1 MATAIFMRDPFD
13 AFAESLQ
20 KIAGM
25 TDDIARQ
32 ALYVGAKIYADA
44 MKDEL
49 TGVIK
54 DKRRD
59 ALIDAFGITPFKQD
73 RNFNYTVHLGFD
85 GYQTIGD
92 RRVPYQLIARSLN
105 SGAKLSESRE
115 IKATHFA
122 QNAVNKNKQ
131 RAQAAMRETVER
143 LINEQ
148 IGGKA

>member
-1 MATAIFMRDPFD
+1 MAAVIFMRKPLDDFVENLD
-13 AFAESLQ
+13 

-59 ALIDAFGITPFKQD
+59 ALIDAFGITPHRQD
-73 RNFNYTVHLGFD
+73 KNFNYTAHLGFD
-85 GYQTIGD
+85 GYQTVGD
-92 RRVPYQLIARSLN
+92 RQVPYQLIARSLN
-105 SGAKLSESRE
+105 SGAKLSENRE
-115 IKATHFA
+115 IKETKFA
-122 QNAVNKNKQ
+122 ENAVKKNKQ
-131 RAQAAMRETVER
+131 RAQEAMRETVER

-148 IGGKA
+148 IGGT

>member
-1 MATAIFMRDPFD
+1 MAAVIFMRKPLDDFVEHLD
-13 AFAESLQ
+13 

-59 ALIDAFGITPFKQD
+59 ALIDAFGITPHRQD
-73 RNFNYTVHLGFD
+73 RNFDYTAHLGFD
-85 GYQTIGD
+85 GYQTVGD
-92 RRVPYQLIARSLN
+92 KQVPYQLIARSLN
-105 SGAKLSESRE
+105 SGAQLSENRK
-115 IKATHFA
+115 ITATHFA
-122 QNAVNKNKQ
+122 ENAVKKNKQ
-131 RAQAAMRETVER
+131 RAQEAMRETVER

-148 IGGKA
+148 IGGT

>member
-1 MATAIFMRDPFD
+1 MAAVIFMRKPLDDFVEHLD
-13 AFAESLQ
+13 

-59 ALIDAFGITPFKQD
+59 ALIDAFGITPFRQD
-73 RNFNYTVHLGFD
+73 KNFDYTAHLGFD
-85 GYQTIGD
+85 GYQTVGD
-92 RRVPYQLIARSLN
+92 RQVPFQLIARSLN
-105 SGAKLSESRE
+105 SGAKLSENRE
-115 IKATHFA
+115 IKATKFA
-122 QNAVNKNKQ
+122 EKAVKKNKQ
-131 RAQAAMRETVER
+131 RAKEAMRETVER

-148 IGGKA
+148 LGGT

>member
-1 MATAIFMRDPFD
+1 MAAVIFMRKPLDEFVEHLD
-13 AFAESLQ
+13 

-44 MKDEL
+44 MKGEL

-59 ALIDAFGITPFKQD
+59 ALIAAFGITPHRQD
-73 RNFNYTVHLGFD
+73 RNFNYTAHLGFD
-85 GYQTIGD
+85 GYQTVGD
-92 RRVPYQLIARSLN
+92 KQVPFQLIARSIN
-105 SGAKLSESRE
+105 SGAKLSENRE
-115 IKATHFA
+115 IKATKFA
-122 QNAVNKNKQ
+122 ENAVKKNKQ
-131 RAQAAMRETVER
+131 RAQDAMRETVER

-148 IGGKA
+148 IGGT

>member
-1 MATAIFMRDPFD
+1 MAAVIFMRKPLDDFVEHLD
-13 AFAESLQ
+13 

-59 ALIDAFGITPFKQD
+59 ALIAAFGITPHRQD
-73 RNFNYTVHLGFD
+73 RNFNYTAHLGFD
-85 GYQTIGD
+85 GYQTVGNKQ
-92 RRVPYQLIARSLN
+92 VPYQLIARSLN
-105 SGAKLSESRE
+105 SGAKLSENRE
-115 IKATHFA
+115 IKATKFA
-122 QNAVNKNKQ
+122 ENAVKKNKQ
-131 RAQAAMRETVER
+131 RAQEAMRETVER

-148 IGGKA
+148 LGGT

>member
-1 MATAIFMRDPFD
+1 MAAVIFMRKPLDDFVENLD
-13 AFAESLQ
+13 

-59 ALIDAFGITPFKQD
+59 ALIAAFGITPHRQD
-73 RNFNYTVHLGFD
+73 RNFNYTAHLGFD
-85 GYQTIGD
+85 GYQTLPSGKQ
-92 RRVPYQLIARSLN
+92 VPFQLIARSLN
-105 SGAKLSESRE
+105 SGAKLSENRE
-115 IKATHFA
+115 IKATKFA
-122 QNAVNKNKQ
+122 ENAVKKNKQ
-131 RAQAAMRETVER
+131 RAQDAMRETVER

-148 IGGKA
+148 IGGT

>member
-13 AFAESLQ
+13 AFSESLQ
-20 KIAGM
+20 KITGM

-59 ALIDAFGITPFKQD
+59 ALINAFGITPFKQD
-73 RNFNYTVHLGFD
+73 RNFNYTAHLGFD

-92 RRVPYQLIARSLN
+92 RRVPYQLIASSLN
-105 SGAKLSESRE
+105 SGAKLSENRE

-131 RAQAAMRETVER
+131 RAQQAMRETVER
-143 LINEQ
+143 LVSQQ
-148 IGGKA
+148 IGGTT

>member
-1 MATAIFMRDPFD
+1 MAAVIFMRKPLDDFVENLD
-13 AFAESLQ
+13 

-59 ALIDAFGITPFKQD
+59 ALIAAFGITPHRQD
-73 RNFNYTVHLGFD
+73 RNFNYTAHLGFD
-85 GYQTIGD
+85 GYQTVGD
-92 RRVPYQLIARSLN
+92 KQVPFQLIARSIN
-105 SGAKLSESRE
+105 SGAKLSENRE
-115 IKATHFA
+115 IKATKFA
-122 QNAVNKNKQ
+122 ENAVKKNNQ
-131 RAQAAMRETVER
+131 RAQDAMRETVER

-148 IGGKA
+148 IGGT

>member
-1 MATAIFMRDPFD
+1 MAAVIFMRKPLDDFV
-13 AFAESLQ
+13 ENIG

-59 ALIDAFGITPFKQD
+59 ALIAAFGITPHRQD
-73 RNFNYTVHLGFD
+73 RNFNYTAHLGFD
-85 GYQTIGD
+85 GYQTVGD
-92 RRVPYQLIARSLN
+92 KQVPFQLIARSLN
-105 SGAKLSESRE
+105 SGAKLSENRE
-115 IKATHFA
+115 IKATKFA
-122 QNAVNKNKQ
+122 ENAVKKNKQ
-131 RAQAAMRETVER
+131 RAQEAMRLTVER

-148 IGGKA
+148 IGGT

>member
-1 MATAIFMRDPFD
+1 MAAVIFMRKPLDDFVENLD
-13 AFAESLQ
+13 

-59 ALIDAFGITPFKQD
+59 ALIAAFGITPHRQD
-73 RNFNYTVHLGFD
+73 RNFNYTAHLGFD
-85 GYQTIGD
+85 GYQTVGD
-92 RRVPYQLIARSLN
+92 KQIPFQLIARSLN
-105 SGAKLSESRE
+105 SGAKLSENRE
-115 IKATHFA
+115 IKATKFA
-122 QNAVNKNKQ
+122 ENAVKKNKQ
-131 RAQAAMRETVER
+131 RAQEAMRTTVER

-148 IGGKA
+148 LGGT

>member
-1 MATAIFMRDPFD
+1 MAAVIFIRKPLDDFVENLD
-13 AFAESLQ
+13 

-59 ALIDAFGITPFKQD
+59 ALIAAFGITPHRQD
-73 RNFNYTVHLGFD
+73 RNFNYTTHLGFD
-85 GYQTIGD
+85 GYQTVGD
-92 RRVPYQLIARSLN
+92 RQVPFQLIARSIN
-105 SGAKLSESRE
+105 SGAKLSENRE
-115 IKATHFA
+115 IKATKFA
-122 QNAVNKNKQ
+122 ENAVKKNKQ
-131 RAQAAMRETVER
+131 RAQEAMRETVER

-148 IGGKA
+148 IGGT

>member
-1 MATAIFMRDPFD
+1 MAAVIFMRKPLDDFVEHLD
-13 AFAESLQ
+13 

-59 ALIDAFGITPFKQD
+59 ALIAAFGITPHRQD
-73 RNFNYTVHLGFD
+73 RNFNYTAHLGFD
-85 GYQTIGD
+85 GYQTVGD
-92 RRVPYQLIARSLN
+92 KQVPFQLIARSLN
-105 SGAKLSESRE
+105 SGAKLSEDRE
-115 IKATHFA
+115 IKATKFA
-122 QNAVNKNKQ
+122 ENAVKKNKQ
-131 RAQAAMRETVER
+131 RAQEAMRETVER

-148 IGGKA
+148 IGGT

>member
-1 MATAIFMRDPFD
+1 MAAVIFMRKPLDDFVEHLD
-13 AFAESLQ
+13 

-59 ALIDAFGITPFKQD
+59 ALIDAFGITPHRQD
-73 RNFNYTVHLGFD
+73 RNFDYTAHLGFD
-85 GYQTIGD
+85 GYQTVGD
-92 RRVPYQLIARSLN
+92 RQVPFQLIARSLN
-105 SGAKLSESRE
+105 SGAKLSENRE
-115 IKATHFA
+115 IKATKFA
-122 QNAVNKNKQ
+122 EKAVKKNKQ
-131 RAQAAMRETVER
+131 RAQEAMRETAER

-148 IGGKA
+148 LGGT